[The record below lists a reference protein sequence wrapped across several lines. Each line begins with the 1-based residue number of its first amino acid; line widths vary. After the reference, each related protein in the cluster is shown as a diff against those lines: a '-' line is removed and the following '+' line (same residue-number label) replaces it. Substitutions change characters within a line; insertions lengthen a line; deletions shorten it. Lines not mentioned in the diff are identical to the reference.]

1 MTPEQGVLEAFR
13 EVMAELH
20 PGYDWLPAELAG
32 SEPAPAEA
40 RQIVGSLAAPEDDRP
55 LDEARSNALDKLNE
69 ITRAGFGDWYIGLA
83 EMDAIE
89 TAMLALDALEPAPPT
104 LKGEDE

>member
-55 LDEARSNALDKLNE
+55 FVDRRIAAAD
-69 ITRAGFGDWYIGLA
+69 
-83 EMDAIE
+83 
-89 TAMLALDALEPAPPT
+89 
-104 LKGEDE
+104 